1 MMPSRN
7 WKWMLWGT
15 LVHAVCVLS
24 AAGAEKADDAF
35 TRDFGVIVDRNM
47 FLRDRRPTAVK
58 PVTPPPAPATTDAA
72 PPPPPPPP
80 EKQYVLV
87 GVVFEDLTT
96 ARAYFEHVGEGTL
109 VKIAPGEPLANGHV
123 TEVQLNS
130 VAYMDAK
137 GLTWVDVGD
146 DLTGAPMAVSGPT
159 HEAGEAGAGT
169 TSADAKPGEKPA
181 ADPAALS
188 IEERLRRRRQQEL
201 GQ

>member
-1 MMPSRN
+1 MKPGRS
-7 WKWMLWGT
+7 WTWWG
-15 LVHAVCVLS
+15 LGLLLQMICVLA

-35 TRDFGVIVDRNM
+35 TRDFGVIVERNM
-47 FLRDRRPTAVK
+47 FLRDRRPPAVK
-58 PVTPPPAPATTDAA
+58 PVTPPPAPATTEAA

-130 VAYMDAK
+130 VAFVDAK
-137 GLTWVDVGD
+137 GLTWVDVGE
-146 DLTGAPMAVSGPT
+146 DLTGAPVAVSGPT
-159 HEAGEAGAGT
+159 HEAGEAGAGAG
-169 TSADAKPGEKPA
+169 ADAKPGDKPA
-181 ADPAALS
+181 ADSATLS